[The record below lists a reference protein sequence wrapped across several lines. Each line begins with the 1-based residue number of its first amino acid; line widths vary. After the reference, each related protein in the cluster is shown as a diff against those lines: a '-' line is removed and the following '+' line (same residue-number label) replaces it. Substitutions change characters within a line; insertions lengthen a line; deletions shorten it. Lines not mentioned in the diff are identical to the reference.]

1 MLLYV
6 RRIYEEQFSTEH
18 FNALVRIKL
27 CNFERLWVTV
37 YVKTL
42 KLGKE
47 QKQITYL
54 LTFLL
59 VRRGESLLCAF
70 AHQCEK

>member
-1 MLLYV
+1 MRNNLVQNILMHLFVLNYATSNASGLLYT
-6 RRIYEEQFSTEH
+6 YMTS
-18 FNALVRIKL
+18 
-27 CNFERLWVTV
+27 
-37 YVKTL
+37 L

-70 AHQCEK
+70 VHQCEK